1 MNGREIEFLINKLTT
16 ASSKNMKVSI
26 PALVVNV
33 QNIKKGLISVLPIV
47 NFRDNHTHEYYEY
60 GALEDI
66 RVVFPS
72 NTTSTICFPVK
83 VGDTVD
89 VVFKSCSISSFLN
102 GNKNPHNPSQTFVQN
117 MLDCCAYVGF
127 QTTQESCF
135 DANNYANEFDNTSLN
150 IVHNKNTPQESKI
163 EIKESGDV
171 VVSSNSNIEM
181 KSSVVDI
188 ESETVNTNNAVIN
201 VDNDIV
207 IQGVSL
213 IQFIRSHTHNYSD
226 DGRPM
231 VTAPPNSI

>member
-16 ASSKNMKVSI
+16 ASSKSMKVSI

-33 QNIKKGLISVLPIV
+33 QNLKKGLISVLPIV

-135 DANNYANEFDNTSLN
+135 DANNYTNEFNLNDLN
-150 IVHNKNTPQESKI
+150 IIHNKNTGNEVVFKLTD
-163 EIKESGDV
+163 EGDV
-171 VVSSNSNIEM
+171 KVICKKHTIEAEEVEINAS
-181 KSSVVDI
+181 KSIKMRSPLI
-188 ESETVNTNNAVIN
+188 SEN
-201 VDNDIV
+201 
-207 IQGVSL
+207 
-213 IQFIRSHTHNYSD
+213 
-226 DGRPM
+226 GR
-231 VTAPPNSI
+231 

>member
-16 ASSKNMKVSI
+16 ASSKSMKVSV

-33 QNIKKGLISVLPIV
+33 QNLKKGLISVLPIV

-60 GALEDI
+60 GVLEDI

-102 GNKNPHNPSQTFVQN
+102 GNKNPHNPSQTFIQN

-135 DANNYANEFDNTSLN
+135 DANNYTNEFNLNDLN
-150 IVHNKNTPQESKI
+150 IIHNKNTGNEVVFKLT
-163 EIKESGDV
+163 EEGDV
-171 VVSSNSNIEM
+171 KVVCKKHTIEAEEVEINAS
-181 KSSVVDI
+181 KSITMRSPLI
-188 ESETVNTNNAVIN
+188 SEN
-201 VDNDIV
+201 
-207 IQGVSL
+207 
-213 IQFIRSHTHNYSD
+213 
-226 DGRPM
+226 GR
-231 VTAPPNSI
+231 

>member
-33 QNIKKGLISVLPIV
+33 QNLKKGLISVLPIV

-60 GALEDI
+60 GVLEDI

-102 GNKNPHNPSQTFVQN
+102 GNKNPHNPSQTFIQN

-135 DANNYANEFDNTSLN
+135 DANNYTNEFNLNDLN
-150 IVHNKNTPQESKI
+150 IIHNKNTGNEVVFKLT
-163 EIKESGDV
+163 EEGDV
-171 VVSSNSNIEM
+171 KVVCKKHTIEAEEVEINAS
-181 KSSVVDI
+181 KSITMRSPLI
-188 ESETVNTNNAVIN
+188 SEN
-201 VDNDIV
+201 
-207 IQGVSL
+207 
-213 IQFIRSHTHNYSD
+213 
-226 DGRPM
+226 GR
-231 VTAPPNSI
+231 

>member
-16 ASSKNMKVSI
+16 ASSKSVKVSI
-26 PALVVNV
+26 PALVVSV
-33 QNIKKGLISVLPIV
+33 QNLKKGLISVLPIV

-72 NTTSTICFPVK
+72 NITSTICFPVK

-127 QTTQESCF
+127 QTVQESCF
-135 DANNYANEFDNTSLN
+135 DANNYTNEFNLNDLN
-150 IVHNKNTPQESKI
+150 IIHNKNTDNEVVFKLTD
-163 EIKESGDV
+163 EGDV
-171 VVSSNSNIEM
+171 KVICKKHTIEAEEVEINAS
-181 KSSVVDI
+181 KSIKMRSPLI
-188 ESETVNTNNAVIN
+188 SEN
-201 VDNDIV
+201 
-207 IQGVSL
+207 
-213 IQFIRSHTHNYSD
+213 
-226 DGRPM
+226 GR
-231 VTAPPNSI
+231 

>member
-16 ASSKNMKVSI
+16 ASSKSMKVSI

-33 QNIKKGLISVLPIV
+33 QNLKKGLISVLPIV

-135 DANNYANEFDNTSLN
+135 DANNYTNEFNSNDLN
-150 IVHNKNTPQESKI
+150 IIHNKNTGNEVVFKLTD
-163 EIKESGDV
+163 EGDV
-171 VVSSNSNIEM
+171 KVICKKHTIEAEEVEINAS
-181 KSSVVDI
+181 KSIKMRSPLI
-188 ESETVNTNNAVIN
+188 SEN
-201 VDNDIV
+201 
-207 IQGVSL
+207 
-213 IQFIRSHTHNYSD
+213 
-226 DGRPM
+226 GRW
-231 VTAPPNSI
+231 

>member
-16 ASSKNMKVSI
+16 ASSKSVKVSI
-26 PALVVNV
+26 PALVVSV
-33 QNIKKGLISVLPIV
+33 QNLKKGLISVLPIV

-127 QTTQESCF
+127 QTVQESCF
-135 DANNYANEFDNTSLN
+135 DANNYTNEFNLNDLN
-150 IVHNKNTPQESKI
+150 IIHNKNTGNEVVFKLTD
-163 EIKESGDV
+163 EGDV
-171 VVSSNSNIEM
+171 KVICKKHTIEAEEVEINAS
-181 KSSVVDI
+181 KSIKMRSPLI
-188 ESETVNTNNAVIN
+188 SEN
-201 VDNDIV
+201 
-207 IQGVSL
+207 
-213 IQFIRSHTHNYSD
+213 
-226 DGRPM
+226 GR
-231 VTAPPNSI
+231 

>member
-33 QNIKKGLISVLPIV
+33 QNLKKGLISVLPIV

-60 GALEDI
+60 GVLEDI

-72 NTTSTICFPVK
+72 TTTSTICFPVK

-102 GNKNPHNPSQTFVQN
+102 GNKNPHNPSQTFIQN

-135 DANNYANEFDNTSLN
+135 DANNYDNEFNLNDLN
-150 IVHNKNTPQESKI
+150 IIHNKNTGNEVVFKLT
-163 EIKESGDV
+163 EEGDV
-171 VVSSNSNIEM
+171 KVVCKKHTIEAEEVEINAS
-181 KSSVVDI
+181 KSITMRSPLI
-188 ESETVNTNNAVIN
+188 SEN
-201 VDNDIV
+201 
-207 IQGVSL
+207 
-213 IQFIRSHTHNYSD
+213 
-226 DGRPM
+226 GR
-231 VTAPPNSI
+231 

>member
-16 ASSKNMKVSI
+16 ASSKSMKVSI

-33 QNIKKGLISVLPIV
+33 QNLKKGLISVLPIV

-127 QTTQESCF
+127 QTVQESCF
-135 DANNYANEFDNTSLN
+135 DANNYTNEFNLNDLN
-150 IVHNKNTPQESKI
+150 IIHNKNTGNEVVFKLTD
-163 EIKESGDV
+163 EGDV
-171 VVSSNSNIEM
+171 KVICKKHTIEAEEVEINAS
-181 KSSVVDI
+181 KSIKMRSPLI
-188 ESETVNTNNAVIN
+188 SEN
-201 VDNDIV
+201 
-207 IQGVSL
+207 
-213 IQFIRSHTHNYSD
+213 
-226 DGRPM
+226 GR
-231 VTAPPNSI
+231 

>member
-16 ASSKNMKVSI
+16 ASSKSMKVSI

-33 QNIKKGLISVLPIV
+33 QNLKKGLISVLPIV

-135 DANNYANEFDNTSLN
+135 DANNYTNEFNSNDLN
-150 IVHNKNTPQESKI
+150 IIHNKNTGNEVVFKLTD
-163 EIKESGDV
+163 EGDV
-171 VVSSNSNIEM
+171 KVICKKHTIEAEEVEINAS
-181 KSSVVDI
+181 KSIKMRSPLI
-188 ESETVNTNNAVIN
+188 SEN
-201 VDNDIV
+201 
-207 IQGVSL
+207 
-213 IQFIRSHTHNYSD
+213 
-226 DGRPM
+226 GR
-231 VTAPPNSI
+231 

>member
-16 ASSKNMKVSI
+16 ASSKSMKVSI

-33 QNIKKGLISVLPIV
+33 QNLKKGLISVLPIV

-60 GALEDI
+60 GVLEDI

-135 DANNYANEFDNTSLN
+135 DANNYANDFNLNDLN
-150 IVHNKNTPQESKI
+150 IIHNKNTGNEVVFKLT
-163 EIKESGDV
+163 EEGDV
-171 VVSSNSNIEM
+171 KVVCKKHTIEAEEVEINAS
-181 KSSVVDI
+181 KSITMRSPLI
-188 ESETVNTNNAVIN
+188 SEN
-201 VDNDIV
+201 
-207 IQGVSL
+207 
-213 IQFIRSHTHNYSD
+213 
-226 DGRPM
+226 GR
-231 VTAPPNSI
+231 

>member
-16 ASSKNMKVSI
+16 TSSKSVKVSI
-26 PALVVNV
+26 PALVVSV
-33 QNIKKGLISVLPIV
+33 QNLKKGLISVLPIV

-127 QTTQESCF
+127 QTVQESCF
-135 DANNYANEFDNTSLN
+135 DANNYTNEFNLNDLN
-150 IVHNKNTPQESKI
+150 IIHNKNTGSEVVFKLTD
-163 EIKESGDV
+163 EGDV
-171 VVSSNSNIEM
+171 KVICKKHTIEAEEVEINAS
-181 KSSVVDI
+181 KSIKMRSPLI
-188 ESETVNTNNAVIN
+188 SEN
-201 VDNDIV
+201 
-207 IQGVSL
+207 
-213 IQFIRSHTHNYSD
+213 
-226 DGRPM
+226 GR
-231 VTAPPNSI
+231 